1 VTAVHVVVPVGIDD
15 PAGVSGGNRYDRKT
29 CEYLRSSGWT
39 VEEIATPG
47 SWPHPGP
54 PASAGLAHALDR
66 LPDGALVL
74 IDGLIASV
82 AAAVL
87 VPRSARLRIVV
98 LVHMPLGGD
107 AVPADQEGAVL
118 AAARAVV
125 TTSEWTRDHLLE
137 RYRLAP
143 ARVHVAHPGTDPTAA
158 APGTV
163 AGGRLLCVAAVA
175 PHKGQDLLLE
185 ALAAIA
191 ELPWECLLV
200 GPLDRAPGFV
210 ATLQERTA
218 TAGMT
223 ERVRFAGTL
232 TGEALHRVYRDADL
246 FVLPSRG
253 ETYGMVVAEA
263 LAAGLPVIATAVGG
277 VCEAIR
283 GTPSGQ
289 PALVVPGDDAAAL
302 AQALR
307 RWLTTPELRGRLRAA
322 ALRRRETLPHW
333 RETGDRIAAVLL
345 AVRDDGPG
353 PVPLAMRG
361 PRPEW

>member
-1 VTAVHVVVPVGIDD
+1 MTAVHVVVPVGIDD
-15 PAGVSGGNRYDRKT
+15 PAEVSGGNRYDREI
-29 CEYLRSSGWT
+29 CECLRDSGWT
-39 VEEIATPG
+39 VEELATPG

-54 PASAGLAHALDR
+54 PASAGLARALDG

-74 IDGLIASV
+74 IDGLVASA

-107 AVPADQEGAVL
+107 AVPADQERAVL

-125 TTSEWTRDHLLE
+125 TTSEWTRDHLLG

-143 ARVHVAHPGTDPTAA
+143 ARVYVGHPGTDPTPA

-191 ELPWECLLV
+191 ELPWQCTLV

-210 ATLQERTA
+210 AMLQERT
-218 TAGMT
+218 TAAGIA

-246 FVLPSRG
+246 LVLPSRG

-277 VCEAIR
+277 VREAV
-283 GTPSGQ
+283 GWTPSGQ
-289 PALVVPGDDAAAL
+289 PGLVVSGDDRAAL

-307 RWLTTPELRGRLRAA
+307 CWLTTPELRRRLRAA
-322 ALRRRETLPHW
+322 ALQRRTTLPRW

-345 AVRDDGPG
+345 AVSGGRC
-353 PVPLAMRG
+353 
-361 PRPEW
+361 